1 VTDLAEK
8 RERGGCYNAPDA
20 GLPHRALRTTLSR
33 PQAPPA
39 EQSTPPRSPGIPQ
52 GEPRILNT
60 LRAFIAVDLPPDVRT
75 QLDALTGRLRCL
87 PGQECMRFVASSGIH
102 LTLKFLGEISP
113 ESATDIHDVLKD
125 AASSMPGFTVRIRGV
140 GCFPSSRQPRV
151 LWVGLD
157 DPRGMLQTLQRAIEA
172 GCARLKLPAEDRP
185 FSPHLTLGRV
195 RREAGAG
202 AGSFVRAALER
213 EQALDLGEMAV
224 DAVHLFRS
232 DLRPSGAIY
241 SRLHSAALG
250 GGT

>member
-1 VTDLAEK
+1 
-8 RERGGCYNAPDA
+8 
-20 GLPHRALRTTLSR
+20 
-33 PQAPPA
+33 
-39 EQSTPPRSPGIPQ
+39 
-52 GEPRILNT
+52 LNT

-75 QLDALTGRLRCL
+75 QLDALTGRLRRL
-87 PGQECMRFVASSGIH
+87 PGQECMRFVAASGIH

-113 ESATDIHDVLKD
+113 ELAVGVQDVLND
-125 AASSMPGFTVRIRGV
+125 AASRVPGFTIHIRGL
-140 GCFPSSRQPRV
+140 GCFPSSRQPRL

-157 DPRGMLQTLQRAIEA
+157 DPRGMLQILQRAVEA

-202 AGSFVRAALER
+202 AGAFVRAVLES
-213 EQALDLGEMAV
+213 EQALDLGEMPV

-232 DLRPSGAIY
+232 DLRPSGAVY

>member
-1 VTDLAEK
+1 M
-8 RERGGCYNAPDA
+8 
-20 GLPHRALRTTLSR
+20 
-33 PQAPPA
+33 
-39 EQSTPPRSPGIPQ
+39 SPGNLHD
-52 GEPRILNT
+52 EPRILNT

-75 QLDALTGRLRCL
+75 QLDAMTGRLRRL
-87 PGQECMRFVASSGIH
+87 PGQECMRFVAASGIH

-113 ESATDIHDVLKD
+113 DLAAGVHNVLDD
-125 AASSMPGFTVRIRGV
+125 AASSVPGFTIRLRGV
-140 GCFPSSRQPRV
+140 GSFPSSRQPRV

-157 DPRGMLQTLQRAIEA
+157 DPRGMLKTLQRAVEE
-172 GCARLKLPAEDRP
+172 GCAHLKLPAEDRP

-202 AGSFVRAALER
+202 AGAFVRSVLESER
-213 EQALDLGEMAV
+213 TLDFGEMPV

-232 DLRPSGAIY
+232 DLRPSGAVY